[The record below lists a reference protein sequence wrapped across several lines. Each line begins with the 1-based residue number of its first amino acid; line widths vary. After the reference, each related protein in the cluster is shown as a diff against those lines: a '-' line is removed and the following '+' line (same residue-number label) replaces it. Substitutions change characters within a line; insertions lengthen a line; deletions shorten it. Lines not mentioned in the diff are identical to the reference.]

1 MGNQGDGRGEGGEVI
16 DVGRVG
22 PDGIGQGL
30 RLSGGRPIGFRRLV
44 AFVEELLDGR
54 VPGEEERVEC
64 LGDVGALGRQDG
76 RGGFHHGDDVR
87 AEHRKG
93 GGSGWGDNSR
103 R

>member
-1 MGNQGDGRGEGGEVI
+1 
-16 DVGRVG
+16 
-22 PDGIGQGL
+22 
-30 RLSGGRPIGFRRLV
+30 
-44 AFVEELLDGR
+44 
-54 VPGEEERVEC
+54 
-64 LGDVGALGRQDG
+64 VGALGRQDG